1 MRLACRSFCPRP
13 LNFSALV
20 ASASLDGLQ
29 DNDEPFFLW
38 SSFFDP
44 HPSYLVPEPWDTMYD
59 PAEMKVPQVTPGEHD
74 NSPYPTQLTQM
85 ENPREQWAAFQE
97 EGGHATHGCQSHLH
111 DRDKLAKDMAVYYGM
126 VSCMDKYIGK
136 ILDHLDGLGL
146 AENTLVV
153 FTTDHGHFYG
163 HHGLI
168 AKGPFHYEDM
178 IKVPMIVRQPGT
190 VPAGVRSNAIQSL
203 VDLPVTFLHACG
215 ITVPDDMTGLDQ
227 LGTWRGDAAARD
239 HAIVEFHHQ
248 PTTIHMRTYVDER
261 YKLTIYC
268 NRPYGEIFDL
278 QNDPGELDNL
288 WDNPDHVGLKEQLLV
303 RMLKAEVA
311 KEEKLTDELL
321 QLPQKSKDMYLK
333 TFSDGHY
340 LLNVHEDGT
349 CHLED
354 LHSETDGEANL
365 WDEPSLSAVR
375 LELVQGLL
383 YARLSK
389 EPIWMPRVAGA

>member
-1 MRLACRSFCPRP
+1 M
-13 LNFSALV
+13 
-20 ASASLDGLQ
+20 
-29 DNDEPFFLW
+29 
-38 SSFFDP
+38 
-44 HPSYLVPEPWDTMYD
+44 
-59 PAEMKVPQVTPGEHD
+59 
-74 NSPYPTQLTQM
+74 
-85 ENPREQWAAFQE
+85 
-97 EGGHATHGCQSHLH
+97 
-111 DRDKLAKDMAVYYGM
+111 
-126 VSCMDKYIGK
+126 
-136 ILDHLDGLGL
+136 
-146 AENTLVV
+146 
-153 FTTDHGHFYG
+153 
-163 HHGLI
+163 
-168 AKGPFHYEDM
+168 
-178 IKVPMIVRQPGT
+178 
-190 VPAGVRSNAIQSL
+190 
-203 VDLPVTFLHACG
+203 
-215 ITVPDDMTGLDQ
+215 
-227 LGTWRGDAAARD
+227 
-239 HAIVEFHHQ
+239 EFHHQ
-248 PTTIHMRTYVDER
+248 PTIIHMRTYVDER